1 MILGTKIQAR
11 AFVGVS
17 VDRKE
22 LFCHLHV
29 LIHMCTT
36 CRTISDSDPLFT
48 YHLFFTLLFGDI
60 ASIVLLVREH
70 PF

>member
-36 CRTISDSDPLFT
+36 CRTISDSDPLLPTIFFPT
-48 YHLFFTLLFGDI
+48 YFLCNI
-60 ASIVLLVREH
+60 AIIIPLVREH